1 MQIQYNI
8 SNIGEEDQR
17 IVERLDDLFNSNLS
31 RFTEKITRLEV
42 HLSDENSHKEGQ
54 NDKRCM
60 LEARIAGVSP
70 IAVTSQA
77 SSFDEASKIAS
88 GKLKNK
94 LDTIFD
100 KLKN

>member
-8 SNIGEEDQR
+8 ANSGTEDER
-17 IVERLDDLFNSNLS
+17 IVERLDELFNSNLS
-31 RFTEKITRLEV
+31 RFKEKITRLEV
-42 HLSDENSHKEGQ
+42 HLTNENSHKEGQ

-60 LEARIAGVSP
+60 LEARIAGVQP
-70 IAVTSQA
+70 VAVSSQA
-77 SSFDEASKIAS
+77 NSFDEATKIAS

-94 LDTIFD
+94 LDTLFD

>member
-8 SNIGEEDQR
+8 SNIGDEDQR

-42 HLSDENSHKEGQ
+42 HLTDENSHKDGQ

-60 LEARIAGVSP
+60 LEARIAGVQP

-77 SSFDEASKIAS
+77 SSFDEATKIAS